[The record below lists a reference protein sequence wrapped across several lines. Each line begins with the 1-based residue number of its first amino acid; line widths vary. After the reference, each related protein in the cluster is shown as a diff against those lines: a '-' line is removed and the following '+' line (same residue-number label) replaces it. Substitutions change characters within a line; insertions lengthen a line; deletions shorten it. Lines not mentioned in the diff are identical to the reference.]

1 MSAVRNDQRMR
12 PWTTGAPARP
22 RYGAL
27 AVTPG
32 RCEISVIGRV
42 AGIPG
47 SLPGTFTN
55 ASLTLAARR

>member
-1 MSAVRNDQRMR
+1 MSAVMNDQRMW
-12 PWTTGAPARP
+12 PWITGAPASP

-32 RCEISVIGRV
+32 RCEISVNGRV